1 MQATNEDKA
10 LEILRLIFSGR
21 LDKENSKA
29 VKQVADIIGRKYS
42 DISTGENTMSH
53 LDQVAALATVD
64 KTPEQ
69 LEAELWMQKRRSLRA
84 TTKRLLL
91 LSKLADGL
99 STESIERIATAMPHI
114 LAEAVN
120 ELDGK
125 VEYVM
130 VTK

>member
-1 MQATNEDKA
+1 MNRKVRKA
-10 LEILRLIFSGR
+10 SLRTTKGIAPLAAG
-21 LDKENSKA
+21 
-29 VKQVADIIGRKYS
+29 
-42 DISTGENTMSH
+42 MSH
-53 LDQVAALATVD
+53 LDQAAALATVD

-91 LSKLADGL
+91 LSKLAYGL

>member
-1 MQATNEDKA
+1 MPLHSVAQSAIVVYMMNTKHNPMTGDQ
-10 LEILRLIFSGR
+10 
-21 LDKENSKA
+21 
-29 VKQVADIIGRKYS
+29 KQ
-42 DISTGENTMSH
+42 MSH
-53 LDQVAALATVD
+53 LDQAAALATVD

-84 TTKRLLL
+84 TTKRFLL